1 MNVQKLQFLQG
12 TMSPD
17 DTKLYVS
24 RRDISGGSN
33 TRQHAS
39 NIAEN
44 QVALLYNA
52 DLGVAGEST
61 KRRGLTLIQSL
72 GTATGTGLFG
82 FEPNGSNN
90 ELLATETTNLKGWVG
105 SATFTTHKADFTT
118 GLPTTMI
125 KAGESGEGDIVLIS
139 NGTDNVFR
147 MAQDH
152 TFEDCGDT
160 KNSPP
165 KTTVMT
171 YFRNRVW
178 MLKDDLL
185 YFSDAYP
192 DSYSHHFD
200 RTTNAYRMPVGD
212 ERALV
217 GIRDTGLFIIGL
229 DQIWG
234 FNPSI
239 TPDPTTDKPEKM
251 LDFGCVSGKTA
262 IQVGDDVYF
271 LGKDGVRGVMR
282 TQQDKLQLGVSY
294 PLSYSLKTEFENIS
308 WTNITKACA
317 VYFDNKYLI
326 SLPTKENGIDVNHNN
341 QIWCYFPSS
350 QSWSVFTGLTIA
362 AFAKLTIDG
371 EERLY
376 GIDSTSGKVYRVL
389 YGYSDNSVAINYQE
403 EGRKEDL
410 GQPFV
415 KKVGGEVQVKAKAAG
430 NYNLTVSAQFDDGGW
445 QTLGT
450 INLEGNLVV
459 FPLTFPV
466 AFKSPSICTEKF
478 HIDSYGE
485 WYRCQLKVAHN
496 ATNGSADITIYERNI
511 VSYPTE
517 YINEE
522 VL

>member
-1 MNVQKLQFLQG
+1 MNRQKIQFIQG
-12 TMSPD
+12 TSAPD
-17 DTKLYVS
+17 DNKLYVS

-33 TRQHAS
+33 TRQHAT
-39 NIAEN
+39 NISEN

-52 DLGVAGEST
+52 DLSVAGEST
-61 KRRGLTLIQSL
+61 KRRGITLIEDL
-72 GTATGTGLFG
+72 GDETGTGLFG
-82 FEPNGSNN
+82 FEPNGSDN
-90 ELLATETTNLKGWVG
+90 ELLATEDTNLKGWIG
-105 SATFTTHKADFTT
+105 TGTFTTHKADFTT
-118 GLPTTMI
+118 GLQTTMI
-125 KAGESGEGDIVLIS
+125 KAGESGEGDVVLIS

-147 MAQDH
+147 MNQSH
-152 TFEDCGDT
+152 VFEDCLDT
-160 KNSPP
+160 NTSPP

-178 MLKDDLL
+178 ALKEDLL

-192 DSYSHHFD
+192 DSYVDHFD
-200 RTTNAYRMPVGD
+200 RTTNAFRIPVGT
-212 ERALV
+212 ERALL
-217 GIRDTGLFIIGL
+217 GLRDTGMVVIGL

-234 FNPSI
+234 LNPSI
-239 TPDPTTDKPEKM
+239 TPDPTTDKPEKL
-251 LDFGCVSGKTA
+251 LDIGCVAGKTA
-262 IQVGDDVYF
+262 VQVGDDVYF
-271 LGKDGVRGVMR
+271 LAKDGVRGVFR
-282 TQQDKLQLGVSY
+282 TKEDKLQQGASYPISY
-294 PLSYSLKTEFENIS
+294 PLKDEFDNIS

-326 SLPTKENGIDVNHNN
+326 SLPTKENGVDVDHNN
-341 QIWCYFPSS
+341 QIWCYFPAS

-376 GIDSTSGKVYRVL
+376 GVDSTDGKVYRVL
-389 YGYSDNSVAINYQE
+389 YGYDDNSVAINYQE

-430 NYNLTVSAQFDDGGW
+430 NYNLTISAQFDDGGW
-445 QTLGT
+445 QSLGT
-450 INLEGNLVV
+450 INLTGNTIV
-459 FPLTFPV
+459 FPTTFPV
-466 AFKSPSICTEKF
+466 AFKTPSICTEKF

-485 WYRCQLKVAHN
+485 WYRCQLKIQHN
-496 ATNGSADITIYERNI
+496 DTNGSSDITIYERNI
-511 VSYPTE
+511 VSYPVE